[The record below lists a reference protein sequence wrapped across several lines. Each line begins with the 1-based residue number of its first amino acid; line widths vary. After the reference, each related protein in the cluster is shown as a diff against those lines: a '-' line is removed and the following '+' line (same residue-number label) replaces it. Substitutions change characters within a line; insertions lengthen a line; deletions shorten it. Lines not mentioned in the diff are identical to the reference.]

1 MQRSTADLPGQH
13 PIPAWIGFA
22 LVALVACTPAPPPA
36 LPPPPIAPPAP
47 SSPPAPEPPPIAAT
61 EPADTRCTCPEQP
74 LPPAIP
80 DIADAED
87 DDVPEDLQARRARTL
102 KKLPKPLA
110 ARLRAALPDLRH
122 ACDVTAAGPCT
133 LRADFDGDSLPDDA
147 ILVRSPHNAGGI
159 AILWGHG
166 GTDLLGAGRHQ
177 CWLTSEQA
185 NLDGSPVDEPCLEPI
200 DPDLAWISRW
210 SLLTRT
216 PADPAP
222 ILRRPAS
229 TKSGHPAPGALGD
242 ALLLDSGDAATAL
255 YRTSSGWTLMHLGY

>member
-1 MQRSTADLPGQH
+1 MASTDPDE
-13 PIPAWIGFA
+13 PAARRARWWLRPRWVVLGFVA
-22 LVALVACTPAPPPA
+22 LVALYVGGTFVQVWAASRDDGARKADAIVVLGAAQYDGTASPA
-36 LPPPPIAPPAP
+36 LQNRLDHALSLYEDGLAPLVVVTGGRQQGDRFT
-47 SSPPAPEPPPIAAT
+47 EAT
-61 EPADTRCTCPEQP
+61 
-74 LPPAIP
+74 
-80 DIADAED
+80 
-87 DDVPEDLQARRARTL
+87 VGYNF
-102 KKLPKPLA
+102 
-110 ARLRAALPDLRH
+110 LRDH
-122 ACDVTAAGPCT
+122 GV
-133 LRADFDGDSLPDDA
+133 PDDA

-159 AILWGHG
+159 AILWGNG

-185 NLDGSPVDEPCLEPI
+185 DLDGSPVAEPCLEPI

-255 YRTSSGWTLMHLGY
+255 YRTTSGWTLMDLGY